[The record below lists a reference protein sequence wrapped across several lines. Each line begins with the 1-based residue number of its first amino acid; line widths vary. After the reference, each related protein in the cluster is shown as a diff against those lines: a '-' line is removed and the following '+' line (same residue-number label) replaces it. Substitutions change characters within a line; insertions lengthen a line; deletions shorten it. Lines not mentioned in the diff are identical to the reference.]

1 MARQWARP
9 LITALIVG
17 GVALIVVL
25 NLDLRPSS
33 STPPP
38 QEPPTADANS
48 AAPPPARRALPAGF
62 REYPIGDEMVKN
74 AMQVAAVWLPSVQME
89 GMEGLSDPALIHL
102 EADVRAT
109 EGNPNGFAK
118 DEFVPYL
125 KITYTISPAGG
136 GPPIHQGELIPM
148 VARDGLHYG
157 ANIAM
162 PRAGYLPPD
171 LSDRPPLR
179 RGPGPP
185 LRPGHGR
192 RPLVA
197 AVRGDVRLGLP
208 GPSPGR
214 FDRVQSMRPP
224 PAPGRVADRGRGG
237 PATASRPDFRG
248 RGGEFCLTGAWRAI
262 R

>member
-1 MARQWARP
+1 MIRQWARP

-33 STPPP
+33 SSFSPR
-38 QEPPTADANS
+38 EPPTADANS
-48 AAPPPARRALPAGF
+48 PPRPPARAALPVGF

-74 AMQVAAVWLPSVQME
+74 AMQVAAVWLPSVRME
-89 GMEGLSDPALIHL
+89 EMEGLSDPDVIHL

-136 GPPIHQGELIPM
+136 GPSVHRGELIPM

-162 PRAGYLPPD
+162 PRAGSYRLTYQVAPPSAGG
-171 LSDRPPLR
+171 LGRHSDPATGVAPWWQPFKATFDWDY
-179 RGPGPP
+179 PGPP
-185 LRPGHGR
+185 
-192 RPLVA
+192 
-197 AVRGDVRLGLP
+197 
-208 GPSPGR
+208 
-214 FDRVQSMRPP
+214 Q
-224 PAPGRVADRGRGG
+224 GG
-237 PATASRPDFRG
+237 STAFNP
-248 RGGEFCLTGAWRAI
+248 
-262 R
+262 

>member
-1 MARQWARP
+1 MIRQWARP

-33 STPPP
+33 SSSSPR
-38 QEPPTADANS
+38 EPPTADANS
-48 AAPPPARRALPAGF
+48 PPRPPARAALPAGF

-74 AMQVAAVWLPSVQME
+74 AMQVAAVWLPSVRME
-89 GMEGLSDPALIHL
+89 GMEDLSDPNLIHL

-136 GPPIHQGELIPM
+136 GPPVHRGELIPM

-162 PRAGYLPPD
+162 PRAGSYRLTYQVAPPSAGG
-171 LSDRPPLR
+171 LGRHSDPAAGVAPWWQPFEATFDWDY
-179 RGPGPP
+179 PGPP
-185 LRPGHGR
+185 
-192 RPLVA
+192 
-197 AVRGDVRLGLP
+197 
-208 GPSPGR
+208 
-214 FDRVQSMRPP
+214 Q
-224 PAPGRVADRGRGG
+224 GG
-237 PATASRPDFRG
+237 STAFNP
-248 RGGEFCLTGAWRAI
+248 
-262 R
+262 

>member
-1 MARQWARP
+1 MIRQWARP
-9 LITALIVG
+9 FITALIVV

-33 STPPP
+33 LDPSPQKSPPD
-38 QEPPTADANS
+38 TAKYS
-48 AAPPPARRALPAGF
+48 PPASGTSPMGS

-74 AMQVAAVWLPSVQME
+74 AMQVAAVWLAAVGME
-89 GMEGLSDPALIHL
+89 GMEGLSDPSLIHL

-125 KITYTISPAGG
+125 KITYTISPSGQ

-162 PRAGYLPPD
+162 PRAGSYRLTYRVDPPSAGG
-171 LSDRPPLR
+171 LGRHSDPSTGVAAWWPPFEATFDWDY
-179 RGPGPP
+179 PGPP
-185 LRPGHGR
+185 QPVSAAARP
-192 RPLVA
+192 
-197 AVRGDVRLGLP
+197 
-208 GPSPGR
+208 
-214 FDRVQSMRPP
+214 
-224 PAPGRVADRGRGG
+224 
-237 PATASRPDFRG
+237 
-248 RGGEFCLTGAWRAI
+248 
-262 R
+262 